1 MSDIGKRQG
10 NLRTARESDEC
21 YGREQDDA
29 FTIQDTTRDYSKGY
43 KGRAEV
49 IQLEGI
55 IITET
60 DSAILFKFQCPE
72 CDTRQEW
79 FPVSQIKSVHR
90 MVGKKD
96 KIVMST
102 WIASKKGIEL

>member
-1 MSDIGKRQG
+1 MSDIGKKQG
-10 NLRTARESDEC
+10 NLRN
-21 YGREQDDA
+21 GRENDEGYGDP
-29 FTIQDTTRDYSKGY
+29 DTDPFAPSPITRDYTKGY

-72 CDTRQEW
+72 CDIRQEW
-79 FPVSQIKSVHR
+79 FPISQIKSVHR